1 MLDPDDDF
9 DTALPK
15 FAGPPAARAVLAQLV
30 NVQHRPHSF
39 HWGGSSSGLAKL
51 Q

>member
-15 FAGPPAARAVLAQLV
+15 FAGPPAARAVLAPAR
-30 NVQHRPHSF
+30 RPSAF
-39 HWGGSSSGLAKL
+39 FLLGGSSSGLEDF